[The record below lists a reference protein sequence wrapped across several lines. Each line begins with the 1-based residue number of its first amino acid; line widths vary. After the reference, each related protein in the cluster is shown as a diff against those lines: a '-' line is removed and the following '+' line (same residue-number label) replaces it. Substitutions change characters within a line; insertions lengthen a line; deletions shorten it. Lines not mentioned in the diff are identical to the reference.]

1 MIRKAFIVGG
11 FLASVMLLCMAFI
24 LVCAINLV
32 LNGYDP
38 KCGPLPERIWRNAIP
53 FMCSSPVQP
62 PAQSFRRPL
71 PSLTERRVEQNA
83 KNSQQKPSQKPK
95 RRGCAPL
102 QQEPYR
108 VQCDRGVCY
117 HDPGYRANCG
127 LADNWKQN

>member
-11 FLASVMLLCMAFI
+11 FLASIMLLCMAFV

-32 LNGYDP
+32 LNGYNP

-53 FMCSSPVQP
+53 FMCSPKQNLPESRVQTVRWHSP
-62 PAQSFRRPL
+62 PAKTQKPNRAPTPRSAPTRRP
-71 PSLTERRVEQNA
+71 SR
-83 KNSQQKPSQKPK
+83 
-95 RRGCAPL
+95 CAPL

-127 LADNWKQN
+127 LADNWKGN